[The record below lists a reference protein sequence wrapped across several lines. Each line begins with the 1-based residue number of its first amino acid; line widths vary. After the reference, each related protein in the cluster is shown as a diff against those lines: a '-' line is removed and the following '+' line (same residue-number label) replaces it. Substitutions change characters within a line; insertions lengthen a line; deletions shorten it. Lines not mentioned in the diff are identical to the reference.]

1 MKKKILF
8 VIDSLNSGG
17 ADKSL
22 ISILTLFDYSKYKVD
37 LLMFQ
42 KKGLFLQLLP
52 EEVNVLTVPEFLEQ
66 KNESYINLL
75 RRCKI
80 RDLFIRIVVSISLR
94 CRFITSR
101 YHNSQINWFWNRNGL
116 KTSDVKY
123 DIAIAYSQGMPTYY
137 VSEKVRAD
145 KKISWL
151 NTDYNKAKYNK
162 NFDYK
167 YYRSFNNIVTISEAC
182 RKAFEKNFNM
192 FSNKIEIIE
201 DIVSQ
206 NMIQKMANQKKN
218 VFKEEFVGVRLLT
231 IGRLE
236 FPKGYELAIEAAY
249 KLKKMKIKFKWYV
262 LGEGTLEKNL
272 RILVKQRELEEEFIF
287 LGVDVNP
294 YPYIKECD
302 IYVQTSKFEGKPIA
316 ISEAKILKKPI
327 VVTNFPT
334 VFSQIENGINGL
346 IVNMDSDS
354 ICRGIAS
361 IINDIELRNKLINK
375 LSNEKLGNDFEIEKL
390 YNILEK

>member
-17 ADKSL
+17 AEKSL
-22 ISILTLFDYSKYKVD
+22 ISLLTLFDYSKYKVD

-201 DIVSQ
+201 AIVSQ

>member
-17 ADKSL
+17 AEKSL
-22 ISILTLFDYSKYKVD
+22 ISLLTLFDYSKYKVD

-66 KNESYINLL
+66 KNESYIKLL

-80 RDLFIRIVVSISLR
+80 RDIFIRIVVSISLR
-94 CRFITSR
+94 CKFITSR

-116 KTSDVKY
+116 KASDVKY

-167 YYRSFNNIVTISEAC
+167 YYKSFNNIVTISEAC

-302 IYVQTSKFEGKPIA
+302 IYVQTSRFEGKPIA

>member
-17 ADKSL
+17 AEKSL
-22 ISILTLFDYSKYKVD
+22 ISLLTLFDYSKYKVD